1 MEVSEAGNGCS
12 LSVSPLLSCPCVDPR
27 HIKAR
32 RPRRPT
38 ILPPSCLSSQH
49 PPLPRS
55 SRSSPRLS
63 DFLTRSSRLGPHLS
77 VSLDSLGIMQPLHRA
92 ASVLDSLVIATL
104 RWIATGFPQMVP
116 IRLTSDHQY
125 LIPTLYIE
133 CFLSSLLSLCLCYGR
148 KAVPMPLSPLCL
160 YKTVSSWHLPTAASS
175 IA

>member
-1 MEVSEAGNGCS
+1 VPGVSDPREQFRGRWSVLRPPGTGFLCGWLKFTRCDVPAGICERVKPHQEMEVSEAGNGCA
-12 LSVSPLLSCPCVDPR
+12 LGVSPLLLCPCVDPR

-77 VSLDSLGIMQPLHRA
+77 VSLDSLVIMQPLHRA
-92 ASVLDSLVIATL
+92 ASLLDSLVIATL
-104 RWIATGFPQMVP
+104 R
-116 IRLTSDHQY
+116 
-125 LIPTLYIE
+125 
-133 CFLSSLLSLCLCYGR
+133 
-148 KAVPMPLSPLCL
+148 
-160 YKTVSSWHLPTAASS
+160 
-175 IA
+175 